1 MVPLQIL
8 QRSFLILPPAKPE
21 EYLLNPITLLGL
33 RDHPFYFNAMALQQY
48 LSQTEAP
55 VNIPGSGPMFAY
67 RVGEEEQAESKARR
81 RQKRH
86 ARPEGWK
93 DRYPRPRERSA
104 SPGPS
109 SSGPA
114 QPAQAEPAKA
124 QPSSARSAQLSPKGL
139 RSKKG
144 SGPAQPAQAEPAQ
157 AQPAQIPRLS
167 QHARDGMWLTIGRSW
182 TLNAGNRSFPILD
195 EKEMAE
201 WCRSVEQD
209 RVTCTESMWL
219 SLAVR
224 LCLLDQLTL
233 PWYSRRVPQLR
244 GIEKGSAEDRG
255 KFFEKVASDSA
266 SRIEAAKVSEEWN
279 REGRSPW
286 GDRYARLY
294 KKAQAQPK
302 KAEPKKAQ
310 PKKAP
315 AQPAQAQP
323 AQAQPAQ
330 DRETWIQ
337 NNWAN
342 LKSGVKLRIL
352 SQSGVRPRL

>member
-86 ARPEGWK
+86 ARPAGWK

-109 SSGPA
+109 S
-114 QPAQAEPAKA
+114 
-124 QPSSARSAQLSPKGL
+124 
-139 RSKKG
+139 

-167 QHARDGMWLTIGRSW
+167 QHARDGMWLTLGRSW

-195 EKEMAE
+195 EKK
-201 WCRSVEQD
+201 
-209 RVTCTESMWL
+209 WL
-219 SLAVR
+219 SGAGA
-224 LCLLDQLTL
+224 
-233 PWYSRRVPQLR
+233 WSK
-244 GIEKGSAEDRG
+244 IA
-255 KFFEKVASDSA
+255 
-266 SRIEAAKVSEEWN
+266 
-279 REGRSPW
+279 
-286 GDRYARLY
+286 
-294 KKAQAQPK
+294 
-302 KAEPKKAQ
+302 
-310 PKKAP
+310 
-315 AQPAQAQP
+315 
-323 AQAQPAQ
+323 
-330 DRETWIQ
+330 
-337 NNWAN
+337 
-342 LKSGVKLRIL
+342 
-352 SQSGVRPRL
+352 